1 MKKAI
6 SFTIM
11 FFVVLLIYQVGIN
24 YIKKEHSVQ
33 YDFESS
39 GITYYVNEEYSY
51 DNNDSYTLRIKD
63 SNNNAFLFNVKN
75 NFNKQ
80 REVVKNV
87 VTYTKD
93 DLYCISLVLLNDKST
108 VEPLCKI
115 GDIVYSYSYIM
126 GKYDISEFLDSLKN
140 IDYKKYNEKSDVRN
154 DSGINVN
161 KDYLEERELIMIY
174 DYKRIVFHNSYNAD
188 YFVFTTS
195 DNYKNSVG
203 IRVDNYYVIPKL
215 TESATINNFLK
226 YNLDD
231 SLKSEVPSA
240 KISKQFY
247 INGVYDHKLYIFD
260 KSEMA
265 QYSFDPDEN
274 EFKLVSDGNEGI
286 IYENGKEKKVSVY
299 DMAQEVMVFTPD
311 ASDYSKIEYEK
322 IYLGDDY
329 AVYLKDGGFYKVY
342 KKFLDDP
349 VYLFDKDDIRE
360 IIIRDDNIYYIKDD
374 TIYRHNSFGNVPLVQ
389 KNEFKYNSDNIYD
402 VYFID

>member
-6 SFTIM
+6 SFTVM
-11 FFVVLLIYQVGIN
+11 FFIVLLLYQVGVN
-24 YIKKEHSVQ
+24 YIKKEHSIE
-33 YDFESS
+33 YDLESS
-39 GITYYVNEEYSY
+39 GITYFVNEEYSY
-51 DNNDSYTLRIKD
+51 DNNDSYTLRVKD

-80 REVVKNV
+80 REIVKNV
-87 VTYTKD
+87 VTYSKD
-93 DLYCISLVLLNDKST
+93 NLYCISLVLINDKST
-108 VEPLCKI
+108 VEPMCKI
-115 GDIVYSYSYIM
+115 GDIVYAYSYIM
-126 GKYDISEFLDSLKN
+126 EKYDISEFLDSLKN
-140 IDYKKYNEKSDVRN
+140 IDYKKYKEESNVRN

-188 YFVFTTS
+188 YFVCTTS

-203 IRVDNYYVIPKL
+203 IRVDDYYVIPKL

-226 YNLDD
+226 YNLDS
-231 SLKSEVPSA
+231 SLKTEVPSA

-247 INGVYDHKLYIFD
+247 INGVHDHKLYIFD

-265 QYSFDPDEN
+265 QYSFDPRED

-311 ASDYSKIEYEK
+311 TSDYSKIDYEK
-322 IYLGDDY
+322 IYLGDNF
-329 AVYLKDGGFYKVY
+329 AVYLKDGGYYKVY
-342 KKFLDDP
+342 KKFIDNP
-349 VYLFDKDDIRE
+349 VYLFDKDDVRE
-360 IIIRDDNIYYIKDD
+360 IIIRDENIYYIKDD
-374 TIYRHNSFGNVPLVQ
+374 TIYRHNCYGNVPLVQ